1 MASALNPDIDYTDA
15 TVEEIA
21 ANIDNGNWAD
31 ACEQIEALAPS
42 GILLFALTSGLSER
56 DLHRLQN
63 MLFDRHLSRQGA

>member
-1 MASALNPDIDYTDA
+1 MNPQIDYTDA

-21 ANIDNGNWAD
+21 ANVDNGNWTD
-31 ACEQIEALAPS
+31 ACEQIEQLAPC
-42 GILLFALTSGLSER
+42 GIFLFVLTSGLSER